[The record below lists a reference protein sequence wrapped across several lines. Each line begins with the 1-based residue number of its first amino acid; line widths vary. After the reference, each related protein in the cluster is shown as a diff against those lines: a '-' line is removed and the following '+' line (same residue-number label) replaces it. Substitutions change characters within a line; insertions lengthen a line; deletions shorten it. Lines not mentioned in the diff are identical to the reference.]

1 MGTGEDR
8 NQLQLYPE
16 ATVPEEYG
24 LVKRNQLRVRWSLP
38 VSRGAGRV
46 KVLALAWEVDLRWVH
61 AEPGDVR

>member
-1 MGTGEDR
+1 M
-8 NQLQLYPE
+8 YPE

-46 KVLALAWEVDLRWVH
+46 KVLGFAWEVGLHWVH
-61 AEPGDVR
+61 AEPGYFRNAR

>member
-24 LVKRNQLRVRWSLP
+24 LVKRNQLRVRWSLSL
-38 VSRGAGRV
+38 SRELNR
-46 KVLALAWEVDLRWVH
+46 
-61 AEPGDVR
+61 